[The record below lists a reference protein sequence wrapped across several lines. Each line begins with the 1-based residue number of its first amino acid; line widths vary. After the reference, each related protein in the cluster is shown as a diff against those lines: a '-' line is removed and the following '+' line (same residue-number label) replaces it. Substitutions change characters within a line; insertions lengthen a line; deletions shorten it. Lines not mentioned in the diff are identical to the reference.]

1 MHLKHRQT
9 CRVCGN
15 PHLVDVIDL
24 GEQYLQGSFVK
35 EGMTKPSTRRIPTR
49 LVRCD
54 VTRDEDACGLVQMS
68 VTTPPKIL
76 YSNYWYQSGISATMK
91 AHLKGIVDEV
101 VQLVSPRTV
110 LDIAANDLTL
120 LSYYPIDTQKVAI
133 DPSDIL
139 RRSSL
144 PNTHAINDL
153 FPTRKLEAAWRF
165 DAITSIAMFYDL
177 EDPISFVR
185 EIEARLTDEGIW
197 CVEVAY
203 LPDTLR
209 QVSYDTIV
217 GEHLEYYTLSSL
229 EYILRAAGMR
239 PFKAELNDTNGGS
252 IKLWAC
258 KDICFRYDTESENAK
273 LTDLRINEFD
283 LALDTDA
290 PYEMFRSKVRIQ
302 RDTLRTLIS
311 DIRARGQ
318 TIHLYGASTKMNTL
332 LQYCGLDH
340 RDIPFAAERSPEKVG
355 ARTLGTG
362 IPIISEAESRALRPD
377 YYLVGPWHFR
387 TEILA
392 REVTAREQGVRF
404 IFPLPNVEI
413 V

>member
-1 MHLKHRQT
+1 
-9 CRVCGN
+9 
-15 PHLVDVIDL
+15 
-24 GEQYLQGSFVK
+24 
-35 EGMTKPSTRRIPTR
+35 MTKPSTRRIPTR

-91 AHLKGIVDEV
+91 AHLKGIVDEI

-120 LSYYPIDTQKVAI
+120 LSYYPVDTQKVAI

-144 PNTHAINDL
+144 VNCHAINDL

-185 EIEARLTDEGIW
+185 EIEARLTDEGVW

-258 KDICFRYDTESENAK
+258 KDICFRYDTEAATIA

-290 PYEMFRSKVRIQ
+290 PYEMFRSKIRIQ

-355 ARTLGTG
+355 ARTLGTD
-362 IPIISEAESRALRPD
+362 IQIISEAESRALKPD

-392 REVTAREQGVRF
+392 REVEAREQGVRF